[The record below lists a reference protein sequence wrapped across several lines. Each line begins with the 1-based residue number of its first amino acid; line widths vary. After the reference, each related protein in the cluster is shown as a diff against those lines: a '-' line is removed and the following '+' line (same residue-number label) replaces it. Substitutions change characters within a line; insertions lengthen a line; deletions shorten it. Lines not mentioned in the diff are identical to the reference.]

1 MDWQGDADLRR
12 QVPRGAG
19 RDIGNDDHGVVILD
33 HWMERDGKPYECRVD
48 HIWELNDSKFTK
60 FTERPGSEEESN
72 RIWS

>member
-1 MDWQGDADLRR
+1 
-12 QVPRGAG
+12 
-19 RDIGNDDHGVVILD
+19 
-33 HWMERDGKPYECRVD
+33 MERDGKPYECRVD